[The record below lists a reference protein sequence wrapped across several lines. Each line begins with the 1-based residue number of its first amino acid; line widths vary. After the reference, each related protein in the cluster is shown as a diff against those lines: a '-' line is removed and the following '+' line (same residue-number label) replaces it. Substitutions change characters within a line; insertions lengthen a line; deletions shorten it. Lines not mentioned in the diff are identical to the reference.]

1 MRMPLIITMQHVS
14 KYYNRH
20 RPDEVKALEDVS
32 LTIPQGEALVLNG
45 ASGSGKTTLLSLI
58 GCMAR
63 PTSGSIS
70 IRDKEVSKLPERFLT
85 DIRRQTFG
93 FIFQHLNLIRDISVL
108 ENIQLPL
115 YPSGIL
121 TGEMNRRAKE
131 ILIRLNILGKARMKV
146 SALSGGE
153 QQRVAIARALIN
165 QPQIIIADEPT
176 AHLDSSLAAELLEI
190 LSELNRGGK
199 TVVIATHDPYV
210 SRHRL
215 IDRVI
220 RMRDGRIISGSEP

>member
-1 MRMPLIITMQHVS
+1 MPQLITIQHVS

-20 RPDEVKALEDVS
+20 RPDEVRALEDAS

-93 FIFQHLNLIRDISVL
+93 FIFQQLNLIRDISVL

-115 YPSGIL
+115 YPSGIS

-131 ILIRLNILGKARMKV
+131 ILSRLNILGKARMKV

-220 RMRDGRIISGSEP
+220 RMRDGQIIGGSEP

>member
-1 MRMPLIITMQHVS
+1 MPLIIKTEHVS

-20 RPDEVKALEDVS
+20 KPDEVRALDDVS
-32 LTIPQGEALVLNG
+32 LTIAQGEALVLNG

-63 PTSGSIS
+63 PTSGSVS
-70 IRDKEVSKLPERFLT
+70 IQDKEVSKLPERFLT

-93 FIFQHLNLIRDISVL
+93 FIFQQLNLIRNISVM

-115 YPSGIL
+115 YPSAIPMR
-121 TGEMNRRAKE
+121 EMNRRAIE
-131 ILIRLNILGKARMKV
+131 ILTRLNILNKARMKV

-215 IDRVI
+215 IDRII
-220 RMRDGRIISGSEP
+220 RMRDGRIIGGSEP

>member
-1 MRMPLIITMQHVS
+1 MPLIIKTEHVS

-20 RPDEVKALEDVS
+20 KPDEVRALDDVS
-32 LTIPQGEALVLNG
+32 LTIAQGEALVLNG

-63 PTSGSIS
+63 PTSGSVS
-70 IRDKEVSKLPERFLT
+70 IQDKEVSKLPERFLT

-93 FIFQHLNLIRDISVL
+93 FIFQQLNLIRNISVL

-115 YPSGIL
+115 YPSAIPMR
-121 TGEMNRRAKE
+121 EMNRRAIE
-131 ILIRLNILGKARMKV
+131 ILTRLNILNKARMKV
-146 SALSGGE
+146 SSLSGGE

-215 IDRVI
+215 IDRII
-220 RMRDGRIISGSEP
+220 RMRDGRIIGGSEP